1 MIPAGLNEQEV
12 NKRIQDGLKNS
23 EPTSIT
29 KTNAQIIKDHVFT
42 LFNLLNFLIALALA
56 FVGAWTNLFF
66 IAIIVANLLIGIYQE
81 MHAKKL
87 VDGLSL
93 LISPTVHVMR
103 NHTLQEITASDIVQD
118 DIMVLES
125 GQQILCDGEV
135 IDGDIEVNESLLTG
149 EVDPIH
155 KRMGAE
161 VLSGSSVIS
170 GRAYVKVV
178 HVGNENYAAKIA
190 NEAKRM
196 RSVHSELLSS
206 LQSVTKITSIMI
218 LPLGI
223 LLFSEAFLWRQ
234 EMVMDA
240 VVTSAAGLLGML
252 PKGLVLL
259 ISTSLAIGVS
269 RLAKSR
275 ILIQELY
282 SLETLAHVD
291 VLCLDKTGT
300 ITDGCMKVETLV
312 PFVEEMDEMHAYMGS
327 FLAHA
332 DDNNATFQ
340 ALHAYFKGKDTY
352 TPDEKIAFSS
362 VRKWS
367 AMHFNGFGTLVVGAP
382 ERLYEGELPAPLQ
395 TAMEE
400 GKRVLIIGVSQ
411 DMVKEDQPLPNIK
424 PYAAVVIQ
432 DTIRKHAKE
441 TLAYFKDQGV
451 RLKVISGDH
460 PATVSAIAKKAGLD
474 HYERYVDM
482 STIGTEDNLQE
493 IVDRYTVFGR
503 VTPLQKKQLVQALQ
517 QLGHSVAMTGDGV
530 NDLLAMKEAD
540 CSIAVAQGSD
550 AARQIAQVVL
560 LDSDFSALPQV
571 LLEGRRVVN
580 HVTRVASVFF
590 IKTLYSLALSL
601 FCVLTNIPFPFI
613 PIQITLLDAVIEAFP
628 GFVTM
633 LEPDHHRVQG
643 SFLDKVMRKA
653 IPNAVAIMAAILA
666 LYYLCPRFGIREADM
681 ITMMYLCVAGI
692 SMLAVLRSCLPFTPL
707 RTFTCVTMVLG
718 FLVAVTLF
726 PSLLEIETLPTQFT
740 FIAIVVSF
748 LGFFLAGMLTNYLHR
763 HQWKTNK
770 L

>member
-103 NHTLQEITASDIVQD
+103 NHTLQEITASDIVLD

-155 KRMGAE
+155 KHMGAE

-300 ITDGCMKVETLV
+300 TTDGCMKVETLV
-312 PFVEEMDEMHAYMGS
+312 PFVDNMDEIQAYMGS

-411 DMVKEDQPLPNIK
+411 DVVKEDQPLPNIK

-550 AARQIAQVVL
+550 ATRQIAQVVL

-653 IPNAVAIMAAILA
+653 IPNAIAIMAAILA
-666 LYYLCPRFGIREADM
+666 LYYLCPHFGIREADM

-707 RTFTCVTMVLG
+707 RIFTCVTMVLG
-718 FLVAVTLF
+718 FFVAVTLF
-726 PSLLEIETLPTQFT
+726 HSLLQIETLPIQFT
-740 FIAIVVSF
+740 FIAIMVSF
-748 LGFFLAGMLTNYLHR
+748 LGFFLAGMLTNYLQR
-763 HQWKTNK
+763 HQLKTTK
-770 L
+770 F